1 MGSRMNAK
9 RSAAKSGIDAR
20 LFSLLFLRRSGF
32 NLQQESR
39 RRNGLSARNVAR
51 PSKWSNPFKVSEFG
65 RAKALAL
72 FEAYIG
78 RAIARGA
85 LDPAELRGFNLAC
98 WCKPDESCH
107 ADLLISLAAQRTRS

>member
-1 MGSRMNAK
+1 MNAN
-9 RSAAKSGIDAR
+9 RSAAKSGLDAR
-20 LFSLLFLRRSGF
+20 PVRLQLSRRVGF

-39 RRNGLSARNVAR
+39 RRNGISARSVAR
-51 PSKWSNPFKVSEFG
+51 PSKWSNPFKVSEYG

-78 RAIARGA
+78 QAIARGE

-107 ADLLISLAAQRTRS
+107 ADLLIRLAAQRTRS

>member
-1 MGSRMNAK
+1 MNAN
-9 RSAAKSGIDAR
+9 RSAAKSGLDAR
-20 LFSLLFLRRSGF
+20 PVRLQLSRRVGF

-39 RRNGLSARNVAR
+39 RRNGLSARSVAR
-51 PSKWSNPFKVSEFG
+51 PSKWSNPFKVSEYG

-72 FEAYIG
+72 FEAYIS
-78 RAIARGA
+78 RAIAHGE

-107 ADLLISLAAQRTRS
+107 ADLLIRLAAQRTRS